1 MKKQGEDGLRW
12 HPGITMHKIPVA
24 GAGGWMAAIGVV
36 IIALIGLPIAK
47 WFLLGAV
54 LLGVGVVGILRWFR
68 KLHPQTEV
76 EEIQLNV
83 GRQLR
88 QP

>member
-1 MKKQGEDGLRW
+1 MKKPGEAGLRW
-12 HPGITMHKIPVA
+12 HPGITMQKIPVA

-68 KLHPQTEV
+68 KVHPQTEV